1 MSDLELLKKELFG
14 ADSKGISD
22 IKFWPG
28 NRNQTSPQDFAK
40 SIRMALEDSKNGNT
54 TPVSLEY

>member
-14 ADSKGISD
+14 ADSNGISD

-28 NRNQTSPQDFAK
+28 NRSKTSPEDFARG
-40 SIRMALEDSKNGNT
+40 IRMALKDSKDGNT
-54 TPVSLEY
+54 TPVSLDY